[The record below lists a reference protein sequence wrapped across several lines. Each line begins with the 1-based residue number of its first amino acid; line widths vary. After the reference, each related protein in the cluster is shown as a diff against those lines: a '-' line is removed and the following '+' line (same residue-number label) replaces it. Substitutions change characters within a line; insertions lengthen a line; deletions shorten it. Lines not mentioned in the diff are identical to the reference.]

1 MNRRHAVALSLFGVS
16 AGSVSTDVRP
26 LPSPALREKDP
37 EKYWLQV
44 RREQFLLPGWRAFL
58 NNGSLG
64 VAPRPVVRAV
74 TKYLETAAAL
84 LRDEYPRWGYEPLD
98 EERAEIAAF
107 VGCRKEEL
115 AFTHCATEAMSVIA
129 NGIELKAGDEVL
141 ITDHEHPSGI
151 APWALR
157 AKRHGITVREVKL
170 PHPPESAAQL
180 ADVVISAI
188 GPRTR
193 VLSFSGILSPT
204 GVCMPVRDIC
214 RAARSKGVLTVVDG
228 AHMNGQVPLRLSEL
242 ECDFF
247 AGSPHKWMFA
257 PAGCGLMY
265 IREEHLD
272 RHWPVIVTGDWDKTD
287 LKAARFMK
295 IGTNNR
301 ATIVGMIAGKR
312 FLEALGPEHVYAR
325 IHGLARRVY
334 QQARQRPYLK
344 LLSSADDRL
353 YGALVTFTF
362 PENFRF
368 DELWRKAKER
378 RIWLYGGQRL
388 RISTPIH
395 LRSSDIDQ
403 AFALFDEVAG
413 YKAA

>member
-1 MNRRHAVALSLFGVS
+1 MNRRDAVALSLFGFS
-16 AGSVSTDVRP
+16 ARGMAADVRP
-26 LPSPALREKDP
+26 LPDPALREKDP

-74 TKYLETAAAL
+74 TEFVETAAAL
-84 LRDEYPRWGYEPLD
+84 IHDEYPRWGYEELD
-98 EERAEIAAF
+98 AERAEMAAF
-107 VGCRKEEL
+107 VGCKKEEL

-129 NGIELKAGDEVL
+129 NGIDLKPGDEVL

-157 AKRHGITVREVKL
+157 AQRHGIAVREVKI
-170 PHPPESAAQL
+170 PHPPQSPEQL
-180 ADVVISAI
+180 TEILISAI

-193 VLSFSGILSPT
+193 VLSFSGIISPT
-204 GVCMPVRDIC
+204 GVLMPVRDIC
-214 RAARSKGVLTVVDG
+214 RAARAKGVLTVVDG
-228 AHMNGQVPLRLSEL
+228 AHMNGQVPFRLSEL
-242 ECDFF
+242 ECDYF

-272 RHWPVIVTGDWDKTD
+272 RHWPVIVTGDWDKKD

-301 ATIVGMIAGKR
+301 ATIAGMMAGKR
-312 FLEALGPEHVYAR
+312 FLEALGPESVYRRIHELAKRVYAM
-325 IHGLARRVY
+325 AE
-334 QQARQRPYLK
+334 QRPYLR

-353 YGALVTFTF
+353 YGALVTVAF

-368 DELWRKAKER
+368 DEFWRKARER

-395 LRSSDIDQ
+395 LRMSDIE
-403 AFALFDEVAG
+403 ATFALFDEVAG
-413 YKAA
+413 YKAS

>member
-1 MNRRHAVALSLFGVS
+1 MNRRDAVALSLFGFS
-16 AGSVSTDVRP
+16 ARGMAADVRP
-26 LPSPALREKDP
+26 LPDPALREKDP

-74 TKYLETAAAL
+74 TEFVETAAAL
-84 LRDEYPRWGYEPLD
+84 IHDEYPRWGYEELD
-98 EERAEIAAF
+98 AERAEMAAF
-107 VGCRKEEL
+107 VGCKKEEL

-129 NGIELKAGDEVL
+129 NGIDLKPGDEVL

-157 AKRHGITVREVKL
+157 AQRHGISVREVKI
-170 PHPPESAAQL
+170 PHPPQSPEQL
-180 ADVVISAI
+180 TEILVSAI

-193 VLSFSGILSPT
+193 VLSFSGIISPT
-204 GVCMPVRDIC
+204 GVLMPVRDIC
-214 RAARSKGVLTVVDG
+214 RAARAKGVLTVVDG
-228 AHMNGQVPLRLSEL
+228 AHMNGQVPFRLSEL
-242 ECDFF
+242 ECDYF

-272 RHWPVIVTGDWDKTD
+272 RHWPVIVTGDWDKKD

-301 ATIVGMIAGKR
+301 ATIAGMMAGKR
-312 FLEALGPEHVYAR
+312 FLEALGPDSVYRRIHELAKRVYAM
-325 IHGLARRVY
+325 AE
-334 QQARQRPYLK
+334 QRPYLR

-353 YGALVTFTF
+353 YGALVTVAF

-368 DELWRKAKER
+368 DEFWRKARER

-395 LRSSDIDQ
+395 LRMSDIE
-403 AFALFDEVAG
+403 ATFALFDEVAG
-413 YKAA
+413 YKAS

>member
-1 MNRRHAVALSLFGVS
+1 MNRRDAVALSLFGV
-16 AGSVSTDVRP
+16 AARGLAADVRP
-26 LPSPALREKDP
+26 LPDPALLEKDP

-74 TKYLETAAAL
+74 TDYLETAAAL
-84 LRDEYPRWGYEPLD
+84 VHDEYPRWGYEELD
-98 EERAEIAAF
+98 AERAEMAAF
-107 VGCRKEEL
+107 VGCKKEEL

-129 NGIELKAGDEVL
+129 NGIDLRPGDEVL

-157 AKRHGITVREVKL
+157 AQRHGISVREAKI
-170 PHPPESAAQL
+170 PHPPQSPEQL
-180 ADVVISAI
+180 ADILISAI

-204 GVCMPVRDIC
+204 GVLMPVREIC
-214 RAARSKGVLTVVDG
+214 RAARAKGVLTVVDG
-228 AHMNGQVPLRLSEL
+228 AHMNGQVPFRIADL
-242 ECDFF
+242 ECDYF

-257 PAGCGLMY
+257 PAGCGLLY

-272 RHWPVIVTGDWDKTD
+272 RHWPVIVTGDWDRKE

-301 ATIVGMIAGKR
+301 AIIAGMMAGKR
-312 FLEALGPEHVYAR
+312 FLEALGPEKVYAR
-325 IHGLARRVY
+325 IHELARRVH
-334 QQARQRPYLK
+334 AMAKQRPYLK
-344 LLSSADDRL
+344 LLSSGDDRL
-353 YGALVTFTF
+353 YGALVTVTF
-362 PENFRF
+362 PEKF
-368 DELWRKAKER
+368 DFAQLWRKARER
-378 RIWLYGGQRL
+378 RIWLYGSQRL

-395 LRSSDIDQ
+395 LRMSDIEA
-403 AFALFDEVAG
+403 AFELFDEVAG
-413 YKAA
+413 HRAA

>member
-1 MNRRHAVALSLFGVS
+1 MNRRDAVALSLFGFS
-16 AGSVSTDVRP
+16 ARGMAADVRP
-26 LPSPALREKDP
+26 LPDPALREKDP

-74 TKYLETAAAL
+74 TEFVETAAAL
-84 LRDEYPRWGYEPLD
+84 IHDEYPRWGYEELD
-98 EERAEIAAF
+98 AERAEMAAF
-107 VGCRKEEL
+107 VGCKKEEL

-129 NGIELKAGDEVL
+129 NGIDLKPGDEVL

-157 AKRHGITVREVKL
+157 AQRHGIAVREVKI
-170 PHPPESAAQL
+170 PHPPQSPEQL
-180 ADVVISAI
+180 TEILVSAI

-193 VLSFSGILSPT
+193 VLSFSGIISPT
-204 GVCMPVRDIC
+204 GVLMPVRDIC
-214 RAARSKGVLTVVDG
+214 RAARAKGVLTVVDG
-228 AHMNGQVPLRLSEL
+228 AHMNGQVPFRLSEL
-242 ECDFF
+242 ECDYF

-272 RHWPVIVTGDWDKTD
+272 RHWPVIVTGDWDKKD

-301 ATIVGMIAGKR
+301 ATIAGMMAGKR
-312 FLEALGPEHVYAR
+312 FLEALGPESVYRRIHELAKRVYAM
-325 IHGLARRVY
+325 AE
-334 QQARQRPYLK
+334 QRPYLR

-353 YGALVTFTF
+353 YGALVTVAF

-368 DELWRKAKER
+368 DEFWRKARER

-395 LRSSDIDQ
+395 LRMSDIE
-403 AFALFDEVAG
+403 ATFALFDEVAG
-413 YKAA
+413 YKAS

>member
-1 MNRRHAVALSLFGVS
+1 MNRRDAVALSLFGV
-16 AGSVSTDVRP
+16 AARGLAADVRP
-26 LPSPALREKDP
+26 LPDPALLEKDP

-74 TKYLETAAAL
+74 TDYLETAAAL
-84 LRDEYPRWGYEPLD
+84 VHDEYPRWGYEELD
-98 EERAEIAAF
+98 AERAEMAAF
-107 VGCRKEEL
+107 VGCKKEEL

-129 NGIELKAGDEVL
+129 NGIDLRPGDEVL

-157 AKRHGITVREVKL
+157 AQRHGISVREAKI
-170 PHPPESAAQL
+170 PHPPQSPEQL
-180 ADVVISAI
+180 ADILISAI

-204 GVCMPVRDIC
+204 GVLMPVREIC
-214 RAARSKGVLTVVDG
+214 RAARAKGVLTVVDG
-228 AHMNGQVPLRLSEL
+228 AHMNGQVPFRIADL
-242 ECDFF
+242 ECDYF

-257 PAGCGLMY
+257 PAGCGLLY

-272 RHWPVIVTGDWDKTD
+272 RHWPVIVTGDWDRKE

-301 ATIVGMIAGKR
+301 AIIAGMMAGKR
-312 FLEALGPEHVYAR
+312 FLEALGPEKVYAR
-325 IHGLARRVY
+325 IHELARRVH
-334 QQARQRPYLK
+334 AMAKQRPYLK
-344 LLSSADDRL
+344 LLSSGDDRL
-353 YGALVTFTF
+353 YGALVTVTF
-362 PENFRF
+362 PEKF
-368 DELWRKAKER
+368 DFAQLWRKARER
-378 RIWLYGGQRL
+378 RIWLYGSQRL

-395 LRSSDIDQ
+395 LRISDIEA
-403 AFALFDEVAG
+403 AFELFDEVAG
-413 YKAA
+413 HRAA